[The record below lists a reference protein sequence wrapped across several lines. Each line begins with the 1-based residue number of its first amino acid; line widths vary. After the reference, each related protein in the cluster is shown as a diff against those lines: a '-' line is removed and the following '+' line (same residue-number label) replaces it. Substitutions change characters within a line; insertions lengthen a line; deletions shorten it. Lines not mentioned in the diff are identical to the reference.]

1 MLAKFLSMVRA
12 SGPGATCFIA
22 TVSAYAWQ
30 KEDFLWLPYDFRNE
44 KPRWEVRMKNKI
56 FSRGI
61 FALAVFLLFS
71 TVSPSP
77 SSAADGYLYS
87 TTPSPYVEGTDEAA
101 NIFDPLDVSNIQ
113 LDVDESIVDYFR
125 YCCNWE
131 YEGPWK
137 EAQLTM
143 TVKGET
149 IGPLDVGFHL
159 KGAWGSWRDINSK
172 PGIKIKVDAFVEGQT
187 IFGVKKLILNNMA
200 QDGSALNQQ
209 LTFRLFRA
217 MNVPA
222 SRTGYTHLQI
232 NDSNYGL
239 YTIVESLDRISLA
252 RWFETTEHLYK
263 GGVPYHWADLV
274 PDYEYVFQV
283 ETGSLTNRSDLMPL
297 LMANVA
303 EDWWTEI
310 NKVADMQEM
319 VREWAVEQTVG
330 HWDGY
335 SYNGNNYFIHAD
347 ENGIFSMMPWGV
359 DNTWGSTIDYNWT
372 NKTMSQRCLQTPQ
385 CYSLYVQAV
394 ADATYAIKTLDLE
407 GMASEIADRI
417 NEELKDDVEPYYRHW
432 WFFAENLS
440 TVEWYQSSTQ
450 WMLNTN
456 YDWAMNAYVD
466 RGLANIQLFDSA
478 LRTLSVNG
486 MSLKIPVAE
495 NDLSTVYLASGT
507 DSVSISASSRQNQA
521 DVEISGN
528 NNLVSGANTI
538 TIEVTS
544 VNGESVQEY
553 QVPVYVY
560 SKATKNLK
568 ITYSNSTK
576 KITEASFIRLHNTGV
591 IAGIK
596 ALGDVKV
603 VVTGQ
608 SKAASPMLKKV
619 VKILKGAGLTTPES
633 STFKVDSKMA
643 KGSMKV
649 AISYLK

>member
-1 MLAKFLSMVRA
+1 
-12 SGPGATCFIA
+12 
-22 TVSAYAWQ
+22 
-30 KEDFLWLPYDFRNE
+30 
-44 KPRWEVRMKNKI
+44 MKNKI
-56 FSRGI
+56 LSRGV
-61 FALAVFLLFS
+61 FALAIFLLFS
-71 TVSPSP
+71 TISPSA

-101 NIFDPLDVSNIQ
+101 NIFDPVDVSNIQ

-125 YCCNWE
+125 WCCNWE

-137 EAQLTM
+137 EAKLTM

-252 RWFETTEHLYK
+252 RWFESTKHLYK

-274 PDYEYVFQV
+274 PEYEYVFQV

-303 EDWWTEI
+303 EDWWTEV

-372 NKTMSQRCLQTPQ
+372 SKTMSQRCLQTPQ

-394 ADATYAIKTLDLE
+394 ADATYAIKSLDLE
-407 GMASEIADRI
+407 EMASQIADRI
-417 NEELKDDVEPYYRHW
+417 NEELRDDVEPYYRHW
-432 WFFAENLS
+432 WFMAENLS

-456 YDWAMNAYVD
+456 YDWAMNAYMD

-486 MSLKIPVAE
+486 KSLKIPVAE
-495 NDLSTVYLASGT
+495 NDLPTVYLAPGT
-507 DSVSISASSRQNQA
+507 NSVSINASSRQNQA
-521 DVEISGN
+521 DVEISGK
-528 NNLVSGANTI
+528 NNLVPGPNTV

-553 QVPVYVY
+553 QVPVHVY
-560 SKATKNLK
+560 SKATKNLN
-568 ITYSNSTK
+568 IAYSNTTK
-576 KITEASFIRLHNTGV
+576 KITEASFVRLHNTGV
-591 IAGIK
+591 MAGIK
-596 ALGDVKV
+596 ALDDVKV

-608 SKAASPMLKKV
+608 SKTSSPMLKKI
-619 VKILKGAGLTTPES
+619 VKVLKAAGLATPES
-633 STFKVDSKMA
+633 SSFKVDSKLA